1 LRAEGSAARE
11 REVCEPPLTRAAP
24 RRPVNRSSLTAHL
37 QRTLRQPVNEGL
49 TVGKALRWFGGAVA
63 FYFAANLALGGRKRI
78 DHDLGRIKV
87 RRPFCLASA
96 AAPR

>member
-1 LRAEGSAARE
+1 MLRAEGSAAQE
-11 REVCEPPLTRAAP
+11 CEAFEASLTRAAP

-37 QRTLRQPVNEGL
+37 QRTLRAPVNEGL
-49 TVGKALRWFGGAVA
+49 TVGKALRWFGGVVA

-87 RRPFCLASA
+87 RRPVWRGA

>member
-1 LRAEGSAARE
+1 M
-11 REVCEPPLTRAAP
+11 
-24 RRPVNRSSLTAHL
+24 NRSSLTAHL